1 MNNTYW
7 NSNGKYQSQYIELSK
22 LVPYSG
28 KCEYVEGE
36 LIRSLCKVY
45 YDYYNNGMCNN
56 TSGACNYIRSKLE
69 MPADVMNALIEIYH
83 ESNISFAAVFS
94 KQGLDNAYKLL
105 FLVDKVNRVDCAR
118 ADMCGE
124 FSKHAVTLVMPQMEL
139 LPNGQPAPIKGGD
152 CRVNNL
158 KD

>member
-1 MNNTYW
+1 MTNTYW

-28 KCEYVEGE
+28 KCESVEGE

-45 YDYYNNGMCNN
+45 YDYYNNKMCNN

-83 ESNISFAAVFS
+83 ESNTGCYTS
-94 KQGLDNAYKLL
+94 KDLSQSL
-105 FLVDKVNRVDCAR
+105 
-118 ADMCGE
+118 
-124 FSKHAVTLVMPQMEL
+124 EL
-139 LPNGQPAPIKGGD
+139 LADFIISYVDSKNGNYIANTQDMLDFSDEDEMDNDIWD
-152 CRVNNL
+152 
-158 KD
+158 DYEEEEEYEFED